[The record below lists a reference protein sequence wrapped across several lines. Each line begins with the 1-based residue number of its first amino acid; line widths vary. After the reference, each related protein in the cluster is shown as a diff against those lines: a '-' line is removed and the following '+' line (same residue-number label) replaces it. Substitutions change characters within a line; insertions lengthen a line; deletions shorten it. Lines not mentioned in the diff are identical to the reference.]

1 MLLTY
6 QAHNTDGGVLM
17 NLYEEIEKNKTSGYS
32 EQNAQAK
39 LGQDIV
45 LKAIADSGMARN
57 ATIKGG
63 VLSNLRPFLFMP
75 RNHPVQFF
83 DNHICVH
90 TGFLTHF

>member
-63 VLSNLRPFLFMP
+63 AVSGLRHFLIHAPQSSRSVF
-75 RNHPVQFF
+75 R
-83 DNHICVH
+83 
-90 TGFLTHF
+90 